1 MDHGGAPPRGVLSPA
16 TLSAG
21 GGGAIRVGHRSGCGF
36 LRMRRATPPPEHQ
49 GMSQPMTSARPATG
63 EATLGAMVLAA
74 TDRHRGP
81 ALRFRRD
88 GRTVEWTYSDL
99 GARVRDPARGPAALG
114 IVPGARVSAL
124 APPRPEW
131 TLADCAILAAGA
143 AVVPIYHTN
152 SPEECRYVLEHSG
165 ARAVIVEDAEQ
176 LAKIDAVRAG
186 CPDLEHIIAMVATAG
201 VPSMDD
207 LGARAG
213 EVDDSEMEARVG
225 ATTADDVATIVY
237 TSGTTGPPKGCL
249 LTHGNC
255 MATLEMYQRR
265 LELDSSAV
273 VFLFLPLAHVLA
285 RMTQM
290 MAL

>member
-36 LRMRRATPPPEHQ
+36 LRMRWATPAPEHQ

-99 GARVRDPARGPAALG
+99 GARVRGLARGLAALG
-114 IVPGARVSAL
+114 IVPGDRVCVLGST
-124 APPRPEW
+124 RPEW

-143 AVVPIYHTN
+143 TSVPIYHTN

-165 ARAVIVEDAEQ
+165 ARAVICEDAGQ
-176 LAKIDAVRAG
+176 LAKVDAVRAH
-186 CPDLEHIIAMVATAG
+186 CPGLEHVISMVPAAG
-201 VPSMDD
+201 VP
-207 LGARAG
+207 
-213 EVDDSEMEARVG
+213 
-225 ATTADDVATIVY
+225 
-237 TSGTTGPPKGCL
+237 
-249 LTHGNC
+249 
-255 MATLEMYQRR
+255 
-265 LELDSSAV
+265 
-273 VFLFLPLAHVLA
+273 
-285 RMTQM
+285 
-290 MAL
+290 